1 MQYKVKILIFF
12 LFFIFLD
19 FNKSG
24 SYFLRISRLRE
35 AGQNDVCY
43 RTELTKSNNRVLHWK
58 CVKLNIQ
65 PLCNGDVYRPLIME
79 LFQFGSNGTHSLVGS
94 ITTSLNKMQSI
105 QAVQMKAP
113 NLYIFLSSNFLLFF
127 KIELNYLIHYNSS
140 VVLSNPNI
148 HS

>member
-1 MQYKVKILIFF
+1 
-12 LFFIFLD
+12 
-19 FNKSG
+19 
-24 SYFLRISRLRE
+24 
-35 AGQNDVCY
+35 
-43 RTELTKSNNRVLHWK
+43 
-58 CVKLNIQ
+58 
-65 PLCNGDVYRPLIME
+65 ME

-140 VVLSNPNI
+140 VVQSNPNI